1 MEKDFAREKVAMS
14 DAIGEGAVQRV
25 GEGNCPGK
33 GAGEGEEG
41 GKKEGENPRLKS
53 MLVVKG
59 EGRVRR
65 RSTVSVRLRLHPYR
79 PHCIAIF

>member
-1 MEKDFAREKVAMS
+1 MS

-41 GKKEGENPRLKS
+41 GKKEGEKTGLKS

-65 RSTVSVRLRLHPYR
+65 RSTVSVRPRSHPYP
-79 PHCIAIF
+79 PHI

>member
-1 MEKDFAREKVAMS
+1 MS

-41 GKKEGENPRLKS
+41 GKKEGEKPGLKS

-65 RSTVSVRLRLHPYR
+65 RSTVSVRPRLHPYC
-79 PHCIAIF
+79 PHCTMCCLDSNVAQCLF